1 MQGKN
6 VLQHAML
13 ATIAQQI
20 AMQVEIKLMNRLLHD
35 LCRSV
40 QRLFQLVIESGPLVE
55 VPSSKDLM
63 QWCLK
68 ILVEEV
74 LPRQTLAHDML

>member
-1 MQGKN
+1 MQGKK

-20 AMQVEIKLMNRLLHD
+20 AMQVEIQLMNRLLHD

-63 QWCLK
+63 Q
-68 ILVEEV
+68 
-74 LPRQTLAHDML
+74 